1 MSKIYDV
8 ILIGGGASNL
18 IAATYLGD
26 KLPKDS
32 FCVLEKCPRVG
43 KKLIATGNGQGNLTN
58 KNLSGEH
65 YFSSEKD
72 FYLPV
77 IKAFDNTVI
86 EKYLNS
92 LGIYLTGENKRYPVS
107 YEATSVLDLIREKLF
122 NDGVQIFTDTEVT
135 KITYLDKLFILQAGD
150 KKYLA
155 KNIVLGCG
163 GSAGKQFGTDGSA
176 YSLITPFG
184 HKVTKLYPSLVQLK
198 TDTTF
203 TKGLKGIKVDALV
216 KAFSSNGKLLKSER
230 GDLLFTDYGVSGSA
244 VFQVSG
250 HALKE
255 ENSYLE
261 IEFLPDLSINAIKG
275 MLAKK
280 ESNAP
285 YLNEENLY
293 NGLINKQLA
302 KALIKY
308 GKGDTLSA
316 IKKFRL
322 NVTGSLGFNYAQVT
336 KGGIDVKDIDSNTL
350 ESKLIKG
357 LFVVGEM
364 LDVDGDCGGY
374 NLHWAFASGL
384 TVAKELE
391 NRV

>member
-18 IAATYLGD
+18 IASTYLGER
-26 KLPKDS
+26 LPKDS
-32 FCVLEKCPRVG
+32 FCVLEKSSRVG

-58 KNLSGEH
+58 KNISGEN
-65 YFSSEKD
+65 YFSSTKD

-77 IKAFDNTVI
+77 IERFDNFAI
-86 EKYLNS
+86 EKYLNG

-107 YEATSVLDLIREKLF
+107 LEATSVLDLIREKLF
-122 NDGVQIFTDTEVT
+122 NDNVQIYTDTPVD
-135 KITYLDKLFILQAGD
+135 KITYSNNLFTIYSGD

-155 KNIVLGCG
+155 KNVIVGCG
-163 GSAGKQFGTDGSA
+163 GSAGKQFCTDGSA
-176 YSLITPFG
+176 YSLLTPFG
-184 HKVTKLYPSLVQLK
+184 HKVTSLYPSLVQLK

-203 TKGLKGIKVDALV
+203 IKGLKGIKVDALV
-216 KAFSSNGKLLKSER
+216 KAFDKNGKLLKKER

-250 HALKE
+250 HAVKE
-255 ENSYLE
+255 TGSYLE

-316 IKKFRL
+316 LKKFRL

-336 KGGIDVKDIDSNTL
+336 KGGIDVKDIDENTL

-391 NRV
+391 SRI